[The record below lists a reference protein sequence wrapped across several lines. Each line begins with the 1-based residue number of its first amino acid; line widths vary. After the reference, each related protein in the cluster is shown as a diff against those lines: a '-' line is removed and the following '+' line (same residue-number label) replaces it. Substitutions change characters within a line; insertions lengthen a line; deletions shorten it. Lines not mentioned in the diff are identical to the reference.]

1 MSDKELEKEVRSL
14 QEAETTISEFI
25 DYIANHYISKSLVRE
40 AIGDMEAQCNCEDDL
55 SGYHGKWCDQNGLY
69 DGRTRNQLRSEL
81 LTKLGLEANE

>member
-40 AIGDMEAQCNCEDDL
+40 AIGEDDAYDDL
-55 SGYHGKWCDQNGLY
+55 CEQCDNW
-69 DGRTRNQLRSEL
+69 DEGRNALRREL
-81 LTKLGLEANE
+81 LTKLGLE